1 MESKISP
8 RVIGA
13 FVVGGI
19 ALVIAGVMFFG
30 GGKVF
35 QEKLPYVIFF
45 ESSVQGLNVGAPV
58 VFRGVQIGQVT
69 KVEALFDS
77 TQATIHIR
85 VLVELVRDAVQV
97 TAEVRPQS
105 PQEAVEFLV
114 QQGLRASLQLQSFVT
129 QLLLVSLDFYPDTPI
144 KRLGLDTP
152 IKRLG
157 LDPTYPELPAVPS
170 QIEQLL
176 GNVQQ
181 AVAELG
187 QLPLDALLSEVLGT
201 FKRMN
206 TLLDVPELKQA
217 LGSLNN
223 LVTDAQQLLRHTDD
237 QVVPL
242 GSKLAAAADSASAT
256 LEAARA
262 AVVDAQ
268 KLFRD
273 VDGQVAPLASGA
285 QETLVAVRGT
295 LGQAQKSL
303 STLTDAATPALKQ
316 GERALEAIANLAG
329 YDSIAPDDLAHTL
342 KALEDAAQ
350 SIRALADMLQHHPE
364 ALLRGKRR

>member
-1 MESKISP
+1 MGSRVSP

-19 ALVIAGVMFFG
+19 ALGVLGVLFFG

-35 QEKLPYVIFF
+35 QEKTPYVIFF
-45 ESSVQGLNVGAPV
+45 EGSVQGLHVGAPV
-58 VFRGVQIGQVT
+58 VFRGVQVGQVA
-69 KVEALFDS
+69 KVEALFDP
-77 TQATIHIR
+77 TQVTIHVK
-85 VLVELVRDAVQV
+85 VLVELVRDTVQV
-97 TAEVRPQS
+97 TAEVRQGS
-105 PQEAVEFLV
+105 PQEVVEMLV

-129 QLLLVSLDFYPDTPI
+129 QLLLVNLDFSP
-144 KRLGLDTP
+144 GMP

-181 AVAELG
+181 AVADLG
-187 QLPLDALLSEVLGT
+187 QLPLEALLAEALGML
-201 FKRMN
+201 KRIN
-206 TLLDVPELKQA
+206 TLLDVPELKQT
-217 LGSLNN
+217 LVSLHN
-223 LVTDAQQLLRHTDD
+223 LVTDAQQLLKHTDA

-242 GSKLAAAADSASAT
+242 GSKLAAAADSARAT
-256 LEAARA
+256 LEAARV

-273 VDGQVAPLASGA
+273 VDGQVAPLAGSA
-285 QETLVAVRGT
+285 KETLVAARGA

-303 STLTDAATPALKQ
+303 ATLTDAAMPALKQ
-316 GERALEAIANLAG
+316 GERALGAITNLAG
-329 YDSIAPDDLAHTL
+329 YDSVAPTDLAHTL
-342 KALEDAAQ
+342 RAIEDAAQ
-350 SIRALADMLQHHPE
+350 SIHVLADMLQQHPE
-364 ALLRGKRR
+364 ALLRGKGR